1 MRATKAMT
9 ATAPQIEMVRVKPVN
24 RTPPNLRLSDGVV
37 DLMKDFSLSSSQGV
51 GATWETPPY
60 IAPPDA
66 FDDRYGRW

>member
-9 ATAPQIEMVRVKPVN
+9 ATTPQIEIVRVKPVN

-60 IAPPDA
+60 LPPPA
-66 FDDRYGRW
+66 FDDRYWRW